1 MSYLPHDADS
11 LVFSLLFFP
20 FSTFSTSFLFFSFSF
35 SFLLSL
41 SLLSSSLSF
50 SLSYLL
56 SLFFLI
62 HLFALSLHA
71 SSLRHKK
78 ITRGPEQ
85 CTILPHLPRPAQ
97 RSGAPFPRRLPL
109 RPAQRRP
116 LPALRAR
123 SGPRRSRSGAGA
135 APTGTGRWAPGGR
148 APAAG
153 PPHHPLIGD
162 AGPPSSRAE
171 LGLPGAGAAPCAPC
185 SGFARWRWLG
195 ADAALRPLF
204 VLP

>member
-85 CTILPHLPRPAQ
+85 CTILPHIRGSGKKISVTELASVLRWPQFNQHTWNSLLYLFLNSSSSWRCFRQEFPLERGLWVPGEETASHAQ
-97 RSGAPFPRRLPL
+97 SD
-109 RPAQRRP
+109 
-116 LPALRAR
+116 
-123 SGPRRSRSGAGA
+123 
-135 APTGTGRWAPGGR
+135 W
-148 APAAG
+148 
-153 PPHHPLIGD
+153 
-162 AGPPSSRAE
+162 
-171 LGLPGAGAAPCAPC
+171 LPGCQQQGQCHHDWP
-185 SGFARWRWLG
+185 
-195 ADAALRPLF
+195 
-204 VLP
+204 